1 MNEREISP
9 GVSGEPMNFPSTE
22 VLRMVRAIV
31 LLALQEAA
39 RYGVYRASFQGF
51 RIQALRQPSVPGSDA
66 FVEVNLR
73 VSLGNAVV
81 ERGAVAMDMPQPPYT
96 GFSAMP
102 TAATTDAGA
111 MEPKS

>member
-1 MNEREISP
+1 MNERDILA
-9 GVSGEPMNFPSTE
+9 GVSGEPMHFPSTE

-51 RIQALRQPSVPGSDA
+51 RVQALRHSSVPGSDA

-73 VSLGNAVV
+73 VSLGSAVV
-81 ERGAVAMDMPQPPYT
+81 ECGVVAMDIPQPPCA
-96 GFSAMP
+96 GLSARP
-102 TAATTDAGA
+102 RAATTDACT
-111 MEPKS
+111 MEPRS